1 MSPRHNNGPIAQGG
15 GHGVGGGHGLQTAL
29 FGFKGG
35 VPSQSSPRNNN
46 GPVAVGS
53 GQMYAGQE

>member
-1 MSPRHNNGPIAQGG
+1 
-15 GHGVGGGHGLQTAL
+15 L